1 MKILEKAEG
10 TRAFRQKAREHAS
23 TVQATSR
30 PSLMSAQWAL
40 NHLCQRAGRIP
51 SLPDASIIVKQWGFL
66 IDSKLFI
73 GALMIY
79 HVNPWLSLVTICFEK
94 KKHVMMKRS

>member
-1 MKILEKAEG
+1 
-10 TRAFRQKAREHAS
+10 
-23 TVQATSR
+23 
-30 PSLMSAQWAL
+30 MSAQWAL